1 MATLQ
6 ASTLWNSSSATAAAG
21 GSTTRRKT
29 INAAL
34 NFPKIHKTNLSLSL
48 PILRTRRFMEEIE
61 FGSGY
66 TTKTS
71 DPSEK
76 KPADPLVVAKL
87 YAILEA
93 VADRAEMHSNVC
105 EQRNNWNSL
114 LLTSVNGLILAAAT
128 MAGISAAGPA
138 LPALKLSS
146 TLLYLSAT
154 GMLVVMNKIQP
165 SQLAEEQRNAAR
177 LFRNLHSQIQ
187 TTLSAG
193 HPTNGDVSEAMQ
205 RVLALDKA
213 YPLPLLGA
221 MLEKFPA
228 AVAPAVWWPDQ
239 PRRQPTQIRG
249 TGNDWNG
256 ELEEDMREVI
266 KVMKIKDREDYL
278 RLGKK
283 ALKLN
288 KALAI
293 SGPVLTGL
301 AAVGAS
307 LAGPS
312 ASWAAAVVGVAAGAL
327 AAVVNTLQH
336 GGQVGMVFEM
346 YRSNAGFFKL
356 VQDSIDS
363 NIEEKDLQR
372 RENGE
377 LFEMKVA
384 LKLGRSLSELKDL
397 AAKSRSLQN
406 NEEIDEFA
414 SKLF

>member
-6 ASTLWNSSSATAAAG
+6 VSTLWNSSSATAPAAA
-21 GSTTRRKT
+21 STSRRMT

-61 FGSGY
+61 F
-66 TTKTS
+66 KTS
-71 DPSEK
+71 DPAEK
-76 KPADPLVVAKL
+76 NPEDPLVVAKL
-87 YAILEA
+87 HAIMEA

-128 MAGISAAGPA
+128 MAGIAASAAVGGGA
-138 LPALKLSS
+138 SLHALKLSS
-146 TLLYLSAT
+146 TLLYVSAT
-154 GMLVVMNKIQP
+154 GMLAVMNKIQP

-187 TTLSAG
+187 TTLSTGNAQ
-193 HPTNGDVSEAMQ
+193 NDDVSEAMQ

-228 AVAPAVWWPDQ
+228 AVAPAVWWPKQ
-239 PRRQPTQIRG
+239 PRRQPTEIG
-249 TGNDWNG
+249 GNNNDWNR

-278 RLGKK
+278 RLGNK

-288 KALAI
+288 KILAI
-293 SGPVLTGL
+293 SGPVLTAL
-301 AAVGAS
+301 AAIGAL
-307 LAGPS
+307 LAGP
-312 ASWAAAVVGVAAGAL
+312 AAAVVGVGAGAL

-346 YRSNAGFFKL
+346 YRSNAGFFKM

-363 NIEEKDLQR
+363 NLEEEDLQR

-406 NEEIDEFA
+406 DEEIDEFA

>member
-6 ASTLWNSSSATAAAG
+6 VSTLWNSSSATAPAPA
-21 GSTTRRKT
+21 STSRKMT

-61 FGSGY
+61 F
-66 TTKTS
+66 KTS
-71 DPSEK
+71 AEK
-76 KPADPLVVAKL
+76 NPEDPLVVAKL
-87 YAILEA
+87 HALMEA

-128 MAGISAAGPA
+128 MAGISAAAAVGGGA
-138 LPALKLSS
+138 SLHALKLSS
-146 TLLYLSAT
+146 TLLYVSAT
-154 GMLVVMNKIQP
+154 GILAVMNKIQP

-187 TTLSAG
+187 TTLSTGNA
-193 HPTNGDVSEAMQ
+193 TNGDVSEAMQ

-221 MLEKFPA
+221 MLDKFPA
-228 AVAPAVWWPDQ
+228 AVEPAVWWPKQ
-239 PRRQPTQIRG
+239 PRRQRTEIG
-249 TGNDWNG
+249 GNNNEWNR

-288 KALAI
+288 KILAI

-301 AAVGAS
+301 AAIGAS
-307 LAGPS
+307 LAGP
-312 ASWAAAVVGVAAGAL
+312 AAAVVGVGAGAL

-363 NIEEKDLQR
+363 NLEEEDMQR

-406 NEEIDEFA
+406 EEIDEFA

>member
-6 ASTLWNSSSATAAAG
+6 ASTLWNSSSATAPAP
-21 GSTTRRKT
+21 SWTSRKMT

-61 FGSGY
+61 F
-66 TTKTS
+66 KTS
-71 DPSEK
+71 DPAEK
-76 KPADPLVVAKL
+76 NPEDSLVVAKL
-87 YAILEA
+87 HAIMEA

-128 MAGISAAGPA
+128 MAGIAAVGGGA
-138 LPALKLSS
+138 SLHALKLSS
-146 TLLYLSAT
+146 TLLYVSAT
-154 GMLVVMNKIQP
+154 GILAVMNKIQP

-187 TTLSAG
+187 TTLSTGNAK
-193 HPTNGDVSEAMQ
+193 NDDVSEAMQ

-221 MLEKFPA
+221 MLDKFPA
-228 AVAPAVWWPDQ
+228 AVEPAVWWPKQ
-239 PRRQPTQIRG
+239 PRRQPTEIG
-249 TGNDWNG
+249 GNNNDWNP

-266 KVMKIKDREDYL
+266 KVMKKKDREDYL
-278 RLGKK
+278 RLGNK

-288 KALAI
+288 KILAI

-301 AAVGAS
+301 AAIGAS
-307 LAGPS
+307 LAGP
-312 ASWAAAVVGVAAGAL
+312 AAGAVGVGAGAL
-327 AAVVNTLQH
+327 AAVVNTFQH

-346 YRSNAGFFKL
+346 YRSNAGFFNL

-363 NIEEKDLQR
+363 NLEEKDLQR

-406 NEEIDEFA
+406 DEEIDEFA